1 MNRATLLIA
10 CLLLCGVARG
20 QAFGLLTIREGSIY
34 PTNVVATVE
43 QIAEAIAAA
52 SATSAK
58 AEAAQAAAMM
68 VSNSVDQIIAL
79 ENARNSTGYVR
90 GFVESFSAGIEADTN
105 MTAAIVFMDRVIDGT
120 NVYVDL
126 YTYFSSDPG
135 VWPVV
140 RTTESLLRTNA
151 WDEAYTVNV
160 SVTNVLV
167 GDTLYECYLNRVQVP
182 SEASNAFFR
191 VQADVQ
197 GGGTNQFYFPVNNG
211 VSVNGIA
218 PLTATFLAGTNT
230 IRYVGGIRVQ

>member
-1 MNRATLLIA
+1 
-10 CLLLCGVARG
+10 
-20 QAFGLLTIREGSIY
+20 
-34 PTNVVATVE
+34 
-43 QIAEAIAAA
+43 
-52 SATSAK
+52 
-58 AEAAQAAAMM
+58 
-68 VSNSVDQIIAL
+68 
-79 ENARNSTGYVR
+79 
-90 GFVESFSAGIEADTN
+90 
-105 MTAAIVFMDRVIDGT
+105 MDRVIEGT

-126 YTYFSSDPG
+126 YTYFSQDPG

-197 GGGTNQFYFPVNNG
+197 GGGTNQFYFSVNNG
-211 VSVNGIA
+211 VSVNGLN
-218 PLTATFLAGTNT
+218 PLTATFLVGTNT